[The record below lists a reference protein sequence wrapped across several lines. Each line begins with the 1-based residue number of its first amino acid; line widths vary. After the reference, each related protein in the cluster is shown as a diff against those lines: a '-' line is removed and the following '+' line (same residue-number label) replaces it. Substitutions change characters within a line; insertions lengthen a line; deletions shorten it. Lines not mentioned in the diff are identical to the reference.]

1 MEDRRIV
8 TVDIDEV
15 MAKATE
21 AFVRVLD
28 RRGGR
33 RRVADG
39 GADDA

>member
-1 MEDRRIV
+1 MQDRRID

-28 RRGGR
+28 RAG
-33 RRVADG
+33 VAGVQTVVPDH
-39 GADDA
+39 A